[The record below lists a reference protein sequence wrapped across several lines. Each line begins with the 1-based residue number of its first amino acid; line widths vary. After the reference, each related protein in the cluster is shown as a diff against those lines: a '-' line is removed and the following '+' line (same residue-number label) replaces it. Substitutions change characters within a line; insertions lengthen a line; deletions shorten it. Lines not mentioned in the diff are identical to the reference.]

1 MSDVADHGMTTLER
15 LVYMANQIAR
25 NFEAIGH
32 DAAAAATADHIASIR
47 DPRMKQRIFAFRA
60 GGAAGLSACAHLH
73 AGSHGDMPSH
83 HRRLRSGDELTC
95 SAQARSRNP
104 GEIPIQPHL
113 S

>member
-32 DAAAAATADHIASIR
+32 DAAAAATADHIASFW

-60 GGAAGLSACAHLH
+60 GGAAGLSACAAAAIDRLMEKGAPAPQTRATQFNGVDE
-73 AGSHGDMPSH
+73 AGRGDA
-83 HRRLRSGDELTC
+83 G
-95 SAQARSRNP
+95 
-104 GEIPIQPHL
+104 
-113 S
+113 